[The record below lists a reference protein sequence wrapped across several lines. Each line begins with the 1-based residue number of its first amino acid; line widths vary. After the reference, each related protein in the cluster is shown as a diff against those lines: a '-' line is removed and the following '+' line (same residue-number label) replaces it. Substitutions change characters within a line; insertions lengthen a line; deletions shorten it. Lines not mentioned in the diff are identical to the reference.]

1 MGFKIGVF
9 DVLSPCPFKNL
20 KAIGPISGQALA
32 VAISSVVLGFCLKT
46 LGLYLYDYERTKR
59 VHSH

>member
-32 VAISSVVLGFCLKT
+32 VAISSVENTRFI
-46 LGLYLYDYERTKR
+46 
-59 VHSH
+59 SI